1 MRHYLVTLALALA
14 IAFPAAGDAMAARLV
29 ADVDLSSQT
38 MTVKKDGRV
47 LYRWPVSTARP
58 GKITPI
64 GTFRPQRMHRKW
76 RSTIYGSNMPYSI
89 FFRGPYAIHGTSAV
103 SRLGSPASAG
113 CVRLHTS
120 NAKRLFD
127 LTRQVGPG
135 NMRVRIRH

>member
-14 IAFPAAGDAMAARLV
+14 IAFPAAGDARAARLV

-103 SRLGSPASAG
+103 SRRGSPASAG
-113 CVRLHTS
+113 GVRLHTS

>member
-1 MRHYLVTLALALA
+1 MKQFALMMCLALTVGFFGSNDAL
-14 IAFPAAGDAMAARLV
+14 AARLV

-58 GKITPI
+58 GKVTPI

-89 FFRGPYAIHGTSAV
+89 FFRGPYAIHGTNAV
-103 SRLGSPASAG
+103 SRLGRPASAG
-113 CVRLHTS
+113 CVRLHTT
-120 NAKRLFD
+120 NAKRLYD
-127 LTRQVGPG
+127 LTRQVGPS

>member
-1 MRHYLVTLALALA
+1 MRHYLLTLALAVA
-14 IAFPAAGDAMAARLV
+14 IAFPAAGEAMAARLI

-58 GKITPI
+58 GKVTPV

-127 LTRQVGPG
+127 LTRQVGPD

>member
-1 MRHYLVTLALALA
+1 MRHYLLTLALAVA
-14 IAFPAAGDAMAARLV
+14 IAFPAAGEAMAARLI

-58 GKITPI
+58 GKVTPV

>member
-1 MRHYLVTLALALA
+1 MKQIYAA
-14 IAFPAAGDAMAARLV
+14 IALCVVVLLGAPEQSWAARLV
-29 ADVDLSSQT
+29 AHVDISSQT
-38 MTVKKDGRV
+38 MTVRKDGRTI
-47 LYRWPVSTARP
+47 YRWKVSTARP

-103 SRLGSPASAG
+103 SRLGRPASAG

-120 NAKRLFD
+120 NAKRLFE

-135 NMRVRIRH
+135 NMRVQITR